1 MSEAPLVTEQRG
13 AVLIISINDA
23 PWNRMSA
30 AFMDQLEVLVDEIAV
45 DETIRAV
52 VLTGAGDQ
60 NFSVGMNLKEISSAV
75 AAKGGT
81 DGFFNQRWRV
91 VRAIETM
98 GKPWIATFFGNCL
111 GGGLELPLGCHFRLA
126 AEEGCAIGL
135 PEMDLGTVPAWGG
148 SARLPRVV
156 GRTHAIDLILRAK
169 KISGPEAFRIGLANE
184 VWPLAELKDR
194 AIKLA
199 EELAAQP
206 RLAVKH
212 MLDALMSVEGRTLD
226 QSLADERAAVH
237 ATSGTPDARE
247 GIMAFLEK
255 RKPVFNHG

>member
-1 MSEAPLVTEQRG
+1 M
-13 AVLIISINDA
+13 
-23 PWNRMSA
+23 
-30 AFMDQLEVLVDEIAV
+30 
-45 DETIRAV
+45 
-52 VLTGAGDQ
+52 
-60 NFSVGMNLKEISSAV
+60 
-75 AAKGGT
+75 
-81 DGFFNQRWRV
+81 
-91 VRAIETM
+91 
-98 GKPWIATFFGNCL
+98 
-111 GGGLELPLGCHFRLA
+111 
-126 AEEGCAIGL
+126 
-135 PEMDLGTVPAWGG
+135 
-148 SARLPRVV
+148 
-156 GRTHAIDLILRAK
+156 RAK
-169 KISGPEAFRIGLANE
+169 KICGPEAFRIGLANE